1 MDCIQTECLSPKD
14 RLGLVPTRFQN
25 RRTKVVFHELSRK
38 FLTTDQWR
46 YNLMSYAGPAS
57 RPRPTAHIEPTEPAE
72 STETSGQSGFRA
84 LKPLRVPPRLDGRR
98 DTIAAFAAGIALG
111 LTIGAGA
118 ALLFA
123 PQSGPDTR
131 RALARRGRRLTRR
144 GHDAWDDLREELG
157 RAARR
162 GRRALTRRRRR
173 TQEGSTE

>member
-1 MDCIQTECLSPKD
+1 MDCTHTERLNPKD

-25 RRTKVVFHELSRK
+25 RRKKVVFHELSRK

-57 RPRPTAHIEPTEPAE
+57 RARPTPNVEPSG
-72 STETSGQSGFRA
+72 STELPDQRGLRA
-84 LKPLRVPPRLDGRR
+84 LKPLRQKPHLDGRR

-131 RALARRGRRLTRR
+131 RALVRKGRRLTRR
-144 GHDAWDDLREELG
+144 GHDAWDDLRQELAS
-157 RAARR
+157 AARR
-162 GRRALTRRRRR
+162 GRRAFRRRRQHA
-173 TQEGSTE
+173 QESNAD